1 MYRNRLLLSFGL
13 LVMFCIVQAVAA
25 FWTSGIAAYHV
36 ERGRVSNQMLAEFIA
51 LGADKQRLKVWL
63 AQYLLTNDA
72 PLSERDRLLLQMEQI
87 LSNLQSL
94 LVNDQLLSDVE
105 QDYQEVNRQVRA
117 LSILETNIFAL
128 KRSLLDKESITLS
141 EAEIWR
147 LLIQTFDK
155 LEGLDLKSLIAEA
168 IELQRQ
174 RASKAES
181 AAVDA
186 LSKVRTI
193 VLSLA
198 VFGSLTAVLLAVLL
212 LRALYSPI
220 TRLLEGTSA
229 VASGNFTHRI
239 AELDDKEFRNVATS
253 FNTMSA
259 ALEEARQAELRH
271 TLEIEQE
278 VSSRTA
284 QLKHALE
291 QLKQAEAQQKQFFA
305 DVSHELRTP
314 ATAIRGEAEIGLRGK
329 DKTAEEY
336 KETLKRILDASAA
349 LSGRIDDLLLLIRGE
364 NSMALLDVQSVPLVE
379 VATELVGKAQRE
391 AKVQGRE
398 LRLHLDDAIEMSEHC
413 LRVDMGKLLQAWQIL
428 FDNAVRYSPV
438 TTALDMVV
446 SISDNQF
453 EVSITDYG
461 IGIADYELSRVFDRY
476 YRGDNARKLRP
487 DGLGIG
493 LSLAKY
499 LIEQHRGFIQLKSRL
514 NQGTTVMFRIGLEG
528 LLP

>member
-1 MYRNRLLLSFGL
+1 
-13 LVMFCIVQAVAA
+13 
-25 FWTSGIAAYHV
+25 
-36 ERGRVSNQMLAEFIA
+36 MLAEFIA

-72 PLSERDRLLLQMEQI
+72 PLSERDRLLVQMEHI

-94 LVNDQLLSDVE
+94 LVNDQLLSDDE
-105 QDYQEVNRQVRA
+105 QDYQEVNRQIRA

-198 VFGSLTAVLLAVLL
+198 VFGSITAVLLAVLL

-291 QLKQAEAQQKQFFA
+291 QLKQAEAQ
-305 DVSHELRTP
+305 HERQVLNWVQTERLVQPRLGT
-314 ATAIRGEAEIGLRGK
+314 RKLHHLMQQQQLVIGR
-329 DKTAEEY
+329 DK
-336 KETLKRILDASAA
+336 LF
-349 LSGRIDDLLLLIRGE
+349 DL
-364 NSMALLDVQSVPLVE
+364 
-379 VATELVGKAQRE
+379 
-391 AKVQGRE
+391 
-398 LRLHLDDAIEMSEHC
+398 LRLH
-413 LRVDMGKLLQAWQIL
+413 RLLVPTKRA
-428 FDNAVRYSPV
+428 YHK
-438 TTALDMVV
+438 TTQSQHRFYCHPNLLKQGENKVHATGPEQVWVADITYLPTRQGEAYL
-446 SISDNQF
+446 SL
-453 EVSITDYG
+453 ITDVWSRKIVGYHVHDSLRTDDVILAYQRALKQRQNQKQPLVHHSDRG
-461 IGIADYELSRVFDRY
+461 IQYCSARYQALHQRHDVTCSMTDGYDCYQNALAERVNGILKNEYLLMKPASLEQAVQMVEQTVQIYNSR
-476 YRGDNARKLRP
+476 RP
-487 DGLGIG
+487 H
-493 LSLAKY
+493 LALKY
-499 LIEQHRGFIQLKSRL
+499 KTPDEVHRAC
-514 NQGTTVMFRIGLEG
+514 
-528 LLP
+528 